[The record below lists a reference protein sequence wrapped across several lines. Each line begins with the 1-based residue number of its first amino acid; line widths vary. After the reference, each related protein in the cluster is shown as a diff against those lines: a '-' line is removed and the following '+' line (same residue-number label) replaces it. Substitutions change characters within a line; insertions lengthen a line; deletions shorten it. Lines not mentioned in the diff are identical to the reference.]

1 MERTI
6 AGDFRARELGSGA
19 WQLTTG
25 VPGSAE
31 IYLSGA
37 EPDAAEPLGH
47 VPVRAVALAWQGGSV
62 SVTLISPQGPRYLK
76 SRTAII
82 HEPLPRLYEGLPL
95 VTFDE
100 RARRFWR
107 RVFRLVRIPGGRRLL
122 GLIARRAGG
131 PK

>member
-6 AGDFRARELGSGA
+6 AGDFRARDLGSGA

-37 EPDAAEPLGH
+37 E
-47 VPVRAVALAWQGGSV
+47 RAVAVAWQGGSV
-62 SVTLISPQGPRYLK
+62 AVTLISPQGPRYLK